1 MEFNEPKPIY
11 LQIADHILANI
22 INGDLLPGERI
33 LSVRD
38 QAAEIDVNPNT
49 VVRTYNFLSELSI
62 IFNKRG
68 IGYFL
73 ADDAL
78 HLAKVFQKNR
88 FLTEE
93 IPSVFDKM
101 KLLKI
106 DIEHINDLHSKYTE
120 NEKK

>member
-1 MEFNEPKPIY
+1 MEFSESKPIY

-22 INGDLLPGERI
+22 INGVLLPGERI

-49 VVRTYNFLSELSI
+49 VARTYNFLSDLSI

-73 ADDAL
+73 TDDAL
-78 HLAKVFQKNR
+78 HLANEFQKSR

-93 IPSVFDKM
+93 IPSIFEKM

-106 DIEHINDLHSKYTE
+106 DLALIKDLHSKYTE